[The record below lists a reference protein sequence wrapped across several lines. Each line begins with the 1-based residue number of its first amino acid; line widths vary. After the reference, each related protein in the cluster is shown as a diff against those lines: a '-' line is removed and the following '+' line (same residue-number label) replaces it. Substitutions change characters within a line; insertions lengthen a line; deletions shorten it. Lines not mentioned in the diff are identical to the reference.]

1 MDQSLA
7 TSNGLPVIEAILGAS
22 PPIVA
27 VYSAVGSA
35 QQALDWKTLEDQ
47 VAAWAPAAGE
57 PDVRT
62 DEDGYLLPSAKT
74 AAVALRIVA
83 RLREAGVAV
92 PLRSGQTA
100 NGGINFEWRSGTSTE
115 RLTVNA
121 QAEAE
126 LAKFENSTLV
136 SRTPVHLA

>member
-7 TSNGLPVIEAILGAS
+7 TSNGLPVIEAILCAS
-22 PPIVA
+22 PPIMA
-27 VYSAVGSA
+27 VYPAVGSA

-100 NGGINFEWRSGTSTE
+100 NGGINLEWRRGQSTE
-115 RLTVNA
+115 RLTVNTRG
-121 QAEAE
+121 EAE
-126 LAKFENSTLV
+126 LAMFESSKLV
-136 SRTPVHLA
+136 SWMPIALS